1 MLPMLQQMS
10 AAPHLYDEPPL
21 ASPALPPLTVLPGS
35 DTERRLAAAEALT
48 ENNQHPAALDALEG
62 LWPDVHDDAPLAFRH
77 RLAAAWAEMYGGRL
91 DEATALLV
99 QADNLAQSA
108 HFDAADRAAVLY
120 RRGCVELKRAN
131 VAEAT
136 SLFTRSLET
145 NARSAKPSLLVAA
158 GVRNWRSR
166 CYQIG
171 RDWDAAARDAEA
183 SLELATDA
191 GCERSR
197 AHAMF
202 QASLVAERQRQWL
215 LARFHAEQALE
226 IYRRHGDTLSTARML
241 NNLGGIDFLLG
252 DVDAAETSLLEAAAT
267 AAEAGSVADIAQAT
281 SSLAQVY
288 LRSGRMDGARTHAHA
303 ALDLLAGRVDF
314 LEEIGN
320 AQLVVAKS
328 YAAEENPPE
337 ALTWLDHAER
347 TFTQLASTSHL
358 AAMWVARG
366 DLARTLGEEHQAADY
381 YRQAA
386 ESLQDFHF

>member
-1 MLPMLQQMS
+1 MLNAMS
-10 AAPHLYDEPPL
+10 AAPHLYDESPHV
-21 ASPALPPLTVLPGS
+21 SPALPPLTVLPGN
-35 DTERRLAAAEALT
+35 DTEARLRAAESLT
-48 ENNQHPAALDALEG
+48 ANNEHAAALDALDA
-62 LWPDVHDDAPLAFRH
+62 LWLHVHDDEPFAFRH
-77 RLAAAWAEMYGGRL
+77 RLAAAWATMYQGRL
-91 DEATALLV
+91 DEAAALLT
-99 QADNLAQSA
+99 QAHGLAQSV

-120 RRGCVELKRAN
+120 RQGCVELKRTN

-145 NARSAKPSLLVAA
+145 NARSARPSLLVAA

-166 CYQIG
+166 CYQLG

-183 SLELATDA
+183 SLELATEA

-226 IYRRHGDTLSTARML
+226 IYRRFGDTLSEARIL
-241 NNLGGIDFLLG
+241 NNLGGLDFLLG
-252 DVDAAETSLLEAAAT
+252 DVDAAERSLLEAAST
-267 AAEAGSVADIAQAT
+267 AAAAGSDADIAQAT

-288 LRSGRMDGARTHAHA
+288 LRTDRTDDARTHAHA
-303 ALDLLAGRVDF
+303 ALDVLAGRTDF

-320 AQLVVAKS
+320 TQLVVAKS
-328 YAAEENPPE
+328 HAAEQDV
-337 ALTWLDHAER
+337 AAAITWLDRAEQ
-347 TFTQLASTSHL
+347 TFTQLDSASHL
-358 AAMWVARG
+358 AAVSVARG
-366 DLARTLGEEHQAADY
+366 DLARTLGREAEAADH

>member
-1 MLPMLQQMS
+1 MS
-10 AAPHLYDEPPL
+10 AAPHLYDEPTLRP
-21 ASPALPPLTVLPGS
+21 PALPPLTVLPGN
-35 DTERRLAAAEALT
+35 DTEARLVAAESLT
-48 ENNQHPAALDALEG
+48 ADNKHAAALDALAE

-77 RLAAAWAEMYGGRL
+77 RLATAWAEMYCGRL
-91 DEATALLV
+91 DEATAILA
-99 QADNLAQSA
+99 QADGIAQSP

-120 RRGCVELKRAN
+120 RRGCVELKRTH

-145 NARSAKPSLLVAA
+145 NARSSRPSLLVAA

-166 CYQIG
+166 CYQLQ

-226 IYRRHGDTLSTARML
+226 IYRGHGDTLSAARIL

-252 DVDAAETSLLEAAAT
+252 DVDGAERSLLEAAST
-267 AAEAGSVADIAQAT
+267 AAQAGSDADIAQAT

-288 LRSGRMDGARTHAHA
+288 LRTGRTDAARTHAHA
-303 ALDLLAGRVDF
+303 ALDLLAGRTDF

-320 AQLVVAKS
+320 TQLVVAKS
-328 YAAEENPPE
+328 HAAEQDANA

-347 TFTQLASTSHL
+347 TFTQLDSTSHL
-358 AAMWVARG
+358 AAVCVARG
-366 DLARTLGEEHQAADY
+366 DLARSLGEEHEAADF

>member
-1 MLPMLQQMS
+1 MS

-21 ASPALPPLTVLPGS
+21 RSPALPPLTVLPGN
-35 DTERRLAAAEALT
+35 DTEARLAAAESLT
-48 ENNQHPAALDALEG
+48 ADNHHAAALDALAV
-62 LWPDVHDDAPLAFRH
+62 LWADVHDDAPLAFRH
-77 RLAAAWAEMYGGRL
+77 RLAAAWATMYSGDL
-91 DEATALLV
+91 DGATALLA
-99 QADNLAQSA
+99 QADGISQSP

-120 RRGCVELKRAN
+120 RRGCIELKRAN

-136 SLFTRSLET
+136 SLFTRSLEI
-145 NARSAKPSLLVAA
+145 NARSARPSLLVAA
-158 GVRNWRSR
+158 AVRNWRSR
-166 CYQIG
+166 CYQLQ

-226 IYRRHGDTLSTARML
+226 IYRAHGDTLSAARIL

-252 DVDAAETSLLEAAAT
+252 DVDAAETTLLEAAST
-267 AAEAGSVADIAQAT
+267 AARAGSDPDIAQAT

-288 LRSGRMDGARTHAHA
+288 LRTGRTDAARTHAHA
-303 ALDLLAGRVDF
+303 ALDLLAGRTDF
-314 LEEIGN
+314 LEEVGN
-320 AQLVVAKS
+320 TQLVVARS
-328 YAAEENPPE
+328 HAADQDVD
-337 ALTWLDHAER
+337 AARTWLDHADR
-347 TFTQLASTSHL
+347 TFTQLDSTSHL
-358 AAMWVARG
+358 AAVCVARG
-366 DLARTLGEEHQAADY
+366 DLARTLGDEHEAADC
-381 YRQAA
+381 YRRAA

>member
-1 MLPMLQQMS
+1 MS
-10 AAPHLYDEPPL
+10 AAPHLYDESPL
-21 ASPALPPLTVLPGS
+21 QSPALPPLTVLPGN
-35 DTERRLAAAEALT
+35 DTEARLRAAELLT
-48 ENNQHPAALDALEG
+48 ANNQHVAALDALAA
-62 LWPDVHDDAPLAFRH
+62 LWPDVQDDAPLAFRH
-77 RLAAAWAEMYGGRL
+77 RLAAAWAEMYCGRL
-91 DEATALLV
+91 DDALALLT
-99 QADNLAQSA
+99 QADGIVQSA

-120 RRGCVELKRAN
+120 RLGCVELKRAN

-145 NARSAKPSLLVAA
+145 NARSAHPSLLVAA

-166 CYQIG
+166 CYQLQ

-183 SLELATDA
+183 SLDLATDA

-226 IYRRHGDTLSTARML
+226 IYRGYGDTLSAARIL

-252 DVDAAETSLLEAAAT
+252 DVDAAEKSLLEAAST
-267 AAEAGSVADIAQAT
+267 AAEAGSDPDIAQAT

-288 LRSGRMDGARTHAHA
+288 LRTGRTDAARTHAHA
-303 ALDLLAGRVDF
+303 ALDLLAGRTDF

-328 YAAEENPPE
+328 HAAEQDAN
-337 ALTWLDHAER
+337 AACTWLDHADQ
-347 TFTQLASTSHL
+347 TFTQLDSTSHL
-358 AAMWVARG
+358 AAVCVARG
-366 DLARTLGEEHQAADY
+366 DLARTLGEEHEAADY

>member
-1 MLPMLQQMS
+1 MLQRMS

-21 ASPALPPLTVLPGS
+21 SPLTVIPGS
-35 DTERRLAAAEALT
+35 DTEGRLCAAEALT
-48 ENNQHPAALDALEG
+48 ENNQHVAALEALG
-62 LWPDVHDDAPLAFRH
+62 ALWPDVSDDAPLAFRH
-77 RLAAAWAEMYGGRL
+77 QLAAAWAEMYCGRL
-91 DEATALLV
+91 DDAIALLAK
-99 QADNLAQSA
+99 ADWITQSP

-145 NARSAKPSLLVAA
+145 NARSAHPSLLVAA

-166 CYQIG
+166 CYQLQ

-183 SLELATDA
+183 SLELATDV

-197 AHAMF
+197 AHALF

-215 LARFHAEQALE
+215 LARFHAEQALD
-226 IYRRHGDTLSTARML
+226 IYRQLGDTLSVARIL
-241 NNLGGIDFLLG
+241 NNNGGIDFLLG
-252 DVDAAETSLLEAAAT
+252 DVTAAEATLLEAAST
-267 AAEAGSVADIAQAT
+267 AAAAESDADVAQAT

-288 LRSGRMDGARTHAHA
+288 LRTGRTDGARTHAHA
-303 ALDLLAGRVDF
+303 ALDLLAGRMDF

-328 YAAEENPPE
+328 HAAEHD
-337 ALTWLDHAER
+337 AAAACTWLDHAEE
-347 TFTQLASTSHL
+347 TFARLSSTSHL
-358 AAMWVARG
+358 AAVSVARG
-366 DLARTLGEEHQAADY
+366 DLARALGQEHEAADY

>member
-1 MLPMLQQMS
+1 MLQRMS
-10 AAPHLYDEPPL
+10 AAPHLYDESPL
-21 ASPALPPLTVLPGS
+21 LSPALPPLTVLPGN
-35 DTERRLAAAEALT
+35 DTEARLRTAESLT
-48 ENNQHPAALDALEG
+48 ANNEHAAALDALEE
-62 LWPDVHDDAPLAFRH
+62 LWTDVHDDPPLAFRH
-77 RLAAAWAEMYGGRL
+77 RLAVAWAAMYQGRL
-91 DEATALLV
+91 DDAAALLT
-99 QADNLAQSA
+99 QADGMVQSA

-120 RRGCVELKRAN
+120 RQGCVELKRTN

-145 NARSAKPSLLVAA
+145 IARSAKPSLLVAA

-166 CYQIG
+166 CYQLR

-226 IYRRHGDTLSTARML
+226 IYRRFGDTLSAARIL
-241 NNLGGIDFLLG
+241 NNLGAIDFLLG
-252 DVDAAETSLLEAAAT
+252 DVDAAEQSLLEAAST
-267 AAEAGSVADIAQAT
+267 AASAGSDADIAQAT

-288 LRSGRMDGARTHAHA
+288 LRTERTDAARTHAHA
-303 ALDLLAGRVDF
+303 ALELLAGRTDF

-320 AQLVVAKS
+320 AQLVVARS
-328 YAAEENPPE
+328 HAAEQDAE
-337 ALTWLDHAER
+337 AAVTWLDHADE
-347 TFTQLASTSHL
+347 TFARLDSASHL
-358 AAMWVARG
+358 TAVCVARG
-366 DLARTLGEEHQAADY
+366 DLSRALGQEHEAADY
-381 YRQAA
+381 YRRAA

>member
-1 MLPMLQQMS
+1 MS

-21 ASPALPPLTVLPGS
+21 RSPALPPLTVLPGN
-35 DTERRLAAAEALT
+35 DTEARLAAAESLT
-48 ENNQHPAALDALEG
+48 ANNEHVAALDALAG
-62 LWPDVHDDAPLAFRH
+62 LWDDVHDDAPLAFRH
-77 RLAAAWAEMYGGRL
+77 RLAAAWAEMYSGRL
-91 DEATALLV
+91 DEATALLA
-99 QADNLAQSA
+99 QADGISQSP
-108 HFDAADRAAVLY
+108 HFDAADRAAVVY

-136 SLFTRSLET
+136 SLFTRSLEI
-145 NARSAKPSLLVAA
+145 NARSARPSLLVAA

-166 CYQIG
+166 CYQLQ

-191 GCERSR
+191 GCARSR

-226 IYRRHGDTLSTARML
+226 IYRAHGDTLSAARIL

-252 DVDAAETSLLEAAAT
+252 DVDGAETSLLEAAAT
-267 AAEAGSVADIAQAT
+267 AAQAGSEPDIAQAT

-288 LRSGRMDGARTHAHA
+288 LRTGRTDAARTHAHA
-303 ALDLLAGRVDF
+303 ALDLLAGRTDF

-320 AQLVVAKS
+320 TQLVVAKS
-328 YAAEENPPE
+328 YAADQDVD
-337 ALTWLDHAER
+337 AARTWLDHADR
-347 TFTQLASTSHL
+347 TFTQLDSTSHL
-358 AAMWVARG
+358 AAVCVARG
-366 DLARTLGEEHQAADY
+366 DLARTLGEEHEAGDY

>member
-1 MLPMLQQMS
+1 MLRRMS
-10 AAPHLYDEPPL
+10 AAPHLYDESPT
-21 ASPALPPLTVLPGS
+21 ASPAPPPLTVLPGN
-35 DTERRLAAAEALT
+35 DTEARLRAAESLT
-48 ENNQHPAALDALEG
+48 ENNKHAAALDALQG
-62 LWPDVHDDAPLAFRH
+62 LWDDVHDDAPLAFRH
-77 RLAAAWAEMYGGRL
+77 RLAAVWEEMDCGRL
-91 DEATALLV
+91 AEAAALLS
-99 QADNLAQSA
+99 QADGIAQSP

-120 RRGCVELKRAN
+120 RLGCVELKRGN

-145 NARSAKPSLLVAA
+145 NARSARPSLLVAA

-166 CYQIG
+166 CYQLG

-226 IYRRHGDTLSTARML
+226 IYRRHGDTLSAARIL

-252 DVDAAETSLLEAAAT
+252 DVAAAEKSLLEAAST
-267 AAEAGSVADIAQAT
+267 AAEAGSDADIAQST

-288 LRSGRMDGARTHAHA
+288 LRTDRLDAARTHAHA

-328 YAAEENPPE
+328 HAAEQD
-337 ALTWLDHAER
+337 AAAATAWLDRAEQ
-347 TFTQLASTSHL
+347 TFTQLDSTSHL
-358 AAMWVARG
+358 AAVCVARG
-366 DLARTLGEEHQAADY
+366 DLARTLGEEHEAADY
-381 YRQAA
+381 YRRAA